1 MTEWSVCPAVR
12 SHYVPAD
19 PARLDKESFMT
30 TRRSFLK
37 TSALSS
43 GAVALVPRLE
53 RVLSAAGS
61 PAAPRRF
68 VFIRKSNGIRPA
80 ELALPSFS
88 DKERA
93 FDAKKEPIEVDLTKH
108 ELPTWLRALD
118 GHKQHM
124 TILHGLSSKMSEN
137 GHFSYSSVMGA
148 FKSGRNSLSGIKRAT
163 VDFELAKLY
172 PSPFGHVELSLT
184 GNYSSFRK
192 GIVAGYSAPAPH
204 QRNYCYADPQT
215 AYNEL
220 FKTVT
225 DTGAV
230 DSENQM
236 LKFLQEDEAF
246 KASVLKG
253 REKLKL
259 SNHIRSIES
268 IRERNRQVEK
278 MSTDIAKYLPDLG
291 SVHTDGGPNASTPEK
306 QEAFTEIL
314 VAALVTGLTNVVT
327 YTIDELST
335 PIKGLPGNEGDHIS
349 IHELG
354 HNGGYS
360 GVSADGIREKI
371 RVGHIEQVATII
383 ERLKQ
388 QPEGEGN
395 MFDNTMILYF
405 PENGEGHH
413 SWGTEAPF
421 VVLAGDNCKLD
432 LGGRYIRLPYHGTE
446 GHKTLGNWY
455 TTLLNAYGNPIEHY
469 GDLDLEMS
477 RKKLAQTGAIP
488 QLMS

>member
-1 MTEWSVCPAVR
+1 
-12 SHYVPAD
+12 
-19 PARLDKESFMT
+19 MT
-30 TRRSFLK
+30 TRRTFLK
-37 TSALSS
+37 TSALCA
-43 GAVALVPRLE
+43 GGLALRP
-53 RVLSAAGS
+53 SADSLIASPTNAGS
-61 PAAPRRF
+61 PRRF
-68 VFIRKSNGIRPA
+68 VFIRKSNGIRPNEA
-80 ELALPSFS
+80 ALPSFN
-88 DKERA
+88 DKEKEL
-93 FDAKKEPIEVDLTKH
+93 DAKKQPLEADLDKH
-108 ELPTWLRALD
+108 ELPTWLQALD
-118 GHKQHM
+118 SHKQHM
-124 TILHGLSSKMSEN
+124 TILQGLSSKMSEN
-137 GHFSYSSVMGA
+137 GHWSYSSVMGA

-163 VDFELAKLY
+163 IDFELAKLF

-192 GIVAGYSAPAPH
+192 GIVAGYSAPAAH

-220 FKTVT
+220 FKSVT

-246 KASVLKG
+246 KAQVLKG

-259 SNHIRSIES
+259 SNHINSIEA
-268 IRERNRQVEK
+268 IRERNKQVEK
-278 MSTDIAKYLPDLG
+278 MSAKIAEHLPALDQM
-291 SVHTDGGPNASTPEK
+291 HANGGPNATTPEK
-306 QEAFTEIL
+306 QQAFTDIL

-360 GVSADGIREKI
+360 GKSAEKI
-371 RVGHIEQVATII
+371 REQIRIGHIDQVATLI

-388 QPEGEGN
+388 IPEGNGT
-395 MFDNTMILYF
+395 MFDSTMIMYF

-421 VVLAGDNCKLD
+421 VILAGENCKLD
-432 LGGRYIRLPYHGTE
+432 IGGRYIRLPYHGTE

-455 TTLLNAYGNPIEHY
+455 TTLLNAHGNPIEHY

-477 RKKLAQTGAIP
+477 RKKLNQTGAIK
-488 QLMS
+488 QLMG